1 MKRPQYFAAKPLQD
15 KDITVYN
22 EIELW
27 RAVLDQALQ
36 DISQIGFDKEFRVYN
51 DDAEELLINEKEDF
65 EEVCDYAY
73 LDPDKTRDEFYYIMG
88 VANDR
93 RKKYGGTGE
102 KDESK
107 RRE

>member
-15 KDITVYN
+15 TDITVHN

-36 DISQIGFDKEFRVYN
+36 DVSYIGLDKEFIKYKKET
-51 DDAEELLINEKEDF
+51 EEWLINDHEDF
-65 EEVCDYAY
+65 NAVCDYAY
-73 LDPDKTRDEFYYIMG
+73 LDSDKTRDEFYYIMG

-93 RKKYGGTGE
+93 RRK
-102 KDESK
+102 
-107 RRE
+107 

>member
-15 KDITVYN
+15 TEVTVYS

-36 DISQIGFDKEFRVYN
+36 DISYKS
-51 DDAEELLINEKEDF
+51 DAEDWLINDREDF
-65 EEVCDYAY
+65 DAVCDYAF
-73 LDPDKTRDEFYYIMG
+73 LNSEKTRDEFYYIMG

-93 RKKYGGTGE
+93 RKKYGGTSK
-102 KDESK
+102 KDASK
-107 RRE
+107 KRE

>member
-36 DISQIGFDKEFRVYN
+36 DISYMGFDKEFAGYKS
-51 DDAEELLINEKEDF
+51 DAEDGLINDKEDF
-65 EEVCDYAY
+65 DAVCDYAF
-73 LDPDKTRDEFYYIMG
+73 LDSEKTRDEFYYIMG

-93 RKKYGGTGE
+93 RR
-102 KDESK
+102 KDYK
-107 RRE
+107 VR